1 MTDDA
6 GRRSVDG
13 DVGLDL
19 YIEDGEVVIAG
30 PTEAALAYV
39 EQLRGAGAQVS
50 TSMLSGR
57 RAADAAA
64 ALAVADGVR
73 RAAQGGVYMQVAK
86 ESLPHLAREGLIPA
100 KNGAHTYLGMTR
112 SGSKIA
118 HHVRFIGKPVN
129 PAQLVNVQ
137 MLAVQFALRMAIAEV
152 VSAVK
157 RVEGKVDALLK
168 LARADQV
175 GNVLGLHEML
185 THYCHLLDESG
196 VVTTSDWNAVAAVGS
211 QLSVTMN
218 QLRKHVSNALA
229 EVVVSAPINQRAD
242 AVSAL
247 VNSHRIDET
256 LNLLVVVEDAM
267 FKFQQ
272 LRVAHVQRTE
282 PEFLE
287 STVLSARQILADSA
301 RLDEELYTSVNATL
315 SAASVVRPLEI
326 HRVISTNKLEESAEV
341 LKNAL
346 DEFSRA
352 RQLQAVGWHEAE
364 RPTLGEAAGELG
376 KRIQATAQRID
387 AAGDRAVDSSFSR
400 LGALGRALQSAA
412 DRRLD
417 TGGSAES
424 EGGPDSIETQ
434 VKVDTPKEMS
444 EPTSSAHYPGG
455 NPLRGN

>member
-1 MTDDA
+1 M
-6 GRRSVDG
+6 
-13 DVGLDL
+13 
-19 YIEDGEVVIAG
+19 
-30 PTEAALAYV
+30 
-39 EQLRGAGAQVS
+39 
-50 TSMLSGR
+50 
-57 RAADAAA
+57 
-64 ALAVADGVR
+64 
-73 RAAQGGVYMQVAK
+73 
-86 ESLPHLAREGLIPA
+86 
-100 KNGAHTYLGMTR
+100 
-112 SGSKIA
+112 
-118 HHVRFIGKPVN
+118 
-129 PAQLVNVQ
+129 
-137 MLAVQFALRMAIAEV
+137 
-152 VSAVK
+152 
-157 RVEGKVDALLK
+157 
-168 LARADQV
+168 
-175 GNVLGLHEML
+175 LGLHEML

-364 RPTLGEAAGELG
+364 RPTLGDAAGELG